1 MLIVRCGASQFLVQQ
16 FWCHNDASQVTRK
29 AWNLSLRDVKIL
41 LWYSSAFSLP
51 TRDDGQACDNK
62 TILSLIRPV
71 ARLFNFG
78 RVILCQLY
86 KPLLPVSLQQ
96 PPSKQAD
103 NEIPKTQTG
112 KEKKEESVDTIQSM
126 AVREKLK
133 ELETEIDKFRTENA
147 ALAKMRTEREEVRH

>member
-1 MLIVRCGASQFLVQQ
+1 MQDVALRN
-16 FWCHNDASQVTRK
+16 FWCNNYGVATMRVRLHEKLGTV
-29 AWNLSLRDVKIL
+29 LFEVLR
-41 LWYSSAFSLP
+41 WYSSAFSLP
-51 TRDDGQACDNK
+51 TRDHGQAFDNK
-62 TILSLIRPV
+62 TILSLIRSV